1 MLLALN
7 LSDGKTWSA
16 VVAAVASYANAVIV
30 EAIAKHLAT
39 RRSEVFFRYS
49 GPPLAFVGWLLRPLT
64 KPRVVSSRDLREA
77 PTNGLTPGGAM
88 EHVRQLQEL
97 VSTAQEDP
105 AADIGAYK
113 MIRAIGALKLKS
125 VREIMTPRPDMATV
139 STEATLQDLVEVM
152 VKSRHNRIPLYQ
164 GTMDHVVGLIYARDV
179 LSVLAG
185 ATDDFD
191 LVRLARPAHFIPETK
206 MANEALSEFLA
217 RFIHFAIVVDEY
229 GGVDGLVTLEDLL
242 EEIVGEIEQENEP
255 PETPIVTLN
264 EQEAIVEGQVPL
276 DEVNDVLGL
285 NLEGQGFETL
295 GGFVLHRLGKVPT
308 PGESFESD
316 GLAVEVLSLD
326 GRRVRRVR
334 VRKLPE
340 EDEAASVG

>member
-1 MLLALN
+1 
-7 LSDGKTWSA
+7 
-16 VVAAVASYANAVIV
+16 
-30 EAIAKHLAT
+30 
-39 RRSEVFFRYS
+39 
-49 GPPLAFVGWLLRPLT
+49 
-64 KPRVVSSRDLREA
+64 
-77 PTNGLTPGGAM
+77 
-88 EHVRQLQEL
+88 
-97 VSTAQEDP
+97 
-105 AADIGAYK
+105 
-113 MIRAIGALKLKS
+113 
-125 VREIMTPRPDMATV
+125 MATV